1 MTTPEAA
8 RLDLYNGLSDLLG
21 STRADTLMTYL
32 PNFRF
37 DDLAKG
43 SDFDDLRIELG
54 VLKTDVGVLRSDVD
68 VLKFDVGVL
77 RSDLDVLKFDVSVLR
92 SDVDVLKF
100 DVGVL
105 RSDVDVLKMD
115 VGVLRSDVGG
125 LKSDVAKIESD
136 LKDGLTALNERI
148 DRLFVALVAGLL
160 TIVAA
165 MAGIL
170 FSVA

>member
-105 RSDVDVLKMD
+105 RSDV
-115 VGVLRSDVGG
+115 GG

-136 LKDGLTALNERI
+136 LKDGLTALNQRI
-148 DRLFVALVAGLL
+148 DRLFVTLVAGLL

-165 MAGIL
+165 MAGVL

>member
-77 RSDLDVLKFDVSVLR
+77 RSDLDVLKFDVGVLR

-100 DVGVL
+100 
-105 RSDVDVLKMD
+105 D